1 MRIQAM
7 MTALK
12 WIGVALLA
20 VLAVAGIVLAGGMAA
35 FDRRIQTEV
44 RALLSAPPPADLPVI
59 TAEMLAGLPAPI
71 QRHLTYAGV
80 VGQPVVHSVRLKQT
94 GRFRTGVDQAWMDY
108 RAEQYYTVDQP
119 GFIWDATFAQAGVP
133 FLKVRDRYVQGKGSI
148 LGKLG
153 GLLTIAEAQG
163 DDLDQGAML
172 RYLNEMMWF
181 PQAYLGDNITFTPVD
196 DGSAQVTLT
205 DQGKSVTATLYI
217 DAEGKMTDF
226 VAERYFEAGDAY
238 HPWSTPIFAYGE
250 FNGLRLPSR
259 GQGVWKLPG
268 GDFAYIDL
276 VIPELEYN
284 IRAPFGAE

>member
-1 MRIQAM
+1 M

-20 VLAVAGIVLAGGMAA
+20 VLAMAGIVLAGGMAA

-238 HPWSTPIFAYGE
+238 YPWSTPIFAYGE

-259 GQGVWKLPG
+259 GQGVWKLPD

>member
-1 MRIQAM
+1 MI
-7 MTALK
+7 TALK
-12 WIGVALLA
+12 WIGLALLA
-20 VLAVAGIVLAGGMAA
+20 VLAVVGIVLAGGMAA
-35 FDRRIQTEV
+35 FDRRIQAEV
-44 RALLSAPPPADLPVI
+44 RALLSSPPPADLPAI
-59 TAEMLAGLPAPI
+59 TAEMLAGLPEPI

-80 VGQPVVHSVRLKQT
+80 VGQPMVHSVRLKQT

-108 RAEQYYTVDQP
+108 RAEQYYTADRP
-119 GFIWDATFAQAGVP
+119 GFIWDATFAQAGIP
-133 FLKVRDRYVQGKGSI
+133 FLKVRDRYAQGKGSI

-205 DQGKSVTATLYI
+205 DQGKSVTATLYV

-238 HPWSTPIFAYGE
+238 YPWSTPISAYGE

-259 GQGVWKLPG
+259 GKGVWKLPD

-276 VIPELEYN
+276 FISELEYN